1 MTCQRIEA
9 RAATPSRILL
19 GRGDTLQSAFGVG
32 WILDRGQR
40 ARASFVARPG
50 PTVKVALALVNPMA
64 DAITVAV
71 PAVVVV
77 KLDVATPLVGVTGEA
92 GLKVP
97 GNPLT
102 EKVMGLVAVL
112 TVLPY
117 ASWMVAV

>member
-1 MTCQRIEA
+1 MPVCVLA
-9 RAATPSRILL
+9 VA
-19 GRGDTLQSAFGVG
+19 G
-32 WILDRGQR
+32 
-40 ARASFVARPG
+40 ARASFAAEPG
-50 PTVKVALALVNPMA
+50 PTVKVALALVRPVA
-64 DAITVAV
+64 DAVTVAR
-71 PAVVVV
+71 PAVLVV

-92 GLKVP
+92 GLNVP

>member
-1 MTCQRIEA
+1 
-9 RAATPSRILL
+9 
-19 GRGDTLQSAFGVG
+19 
-32 WILDRGQR
+32 
-40 ARASFVARPG
+40 
-50 PTVKVALALVNPMA
+50 VALAPVNPVA

-77 KLDVATPLVGVTGEA
+77 KLDVATPLVGVIGEA
-92 GLKVP
+92 GLNVP

>member
-1 MTCQRIEA
+1 M
-9 RAATPSRILL
+9 
-19 GRGDTLQSAFGVG
+19 
-32 WILDRGQR
+32 
-40 ARASFVARPG
+40 ARPE
-50 PTVKVALALVNPMA
+50 PTVKVALAVVNPVD
-64 DAITVAV
+64 DALTVAV

-77 KLDVATPLVGVTGEA
+77 KLDVATPLVDVTGEA